1 MEELIQEMSK
11 VVDDFKRSEMS
22 KSEVNIA
29 FDKMEE
35 IVFSAGNKEVYDA
48 IKTYI
53 NGYRILVNNR

>member
-22 KSEVNIA
+22 KSEANIA

>member
-22 KSEVNIA
+22 KSEANIA

-48 IKTYI
+48 FKRYVDA
-53 NGYRILVNNR
+53 YRILVNNK